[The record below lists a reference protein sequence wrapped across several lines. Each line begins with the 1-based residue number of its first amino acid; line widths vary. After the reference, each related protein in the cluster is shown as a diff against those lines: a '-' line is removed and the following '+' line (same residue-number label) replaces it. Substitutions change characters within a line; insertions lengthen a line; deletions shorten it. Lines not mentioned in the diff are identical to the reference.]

1 MLISRCNFVIESYET
16 VINPE
21 HHAKFKQ
28 PLFETRERPV
38 PNHIEIE
45 EMNSL
50 ESIKLCQEIC
60 KDNLNI
66 LTPIEQIEDVVLE
79 TKNPIT
85 TIMDFYQELIHKTK
99 EECEE
104 EANFPQ
110 KSIGWLK
117 SRHYCITASQFGTA
131 IGDSPYQSPEDLVHE
146 KIFKKFEGNTATEYG
161 NEHEDHARQVF
172 CDWYK
177 KQLELNKCTEITFL
191 EMNLIKFWQCP
202 WVGVSPDGIV
212 RYKNASEKICWE
224 LIEYKCPARYK
235 MSQENPYEKFP
246 YGVPP
251 QYMAQIQG
259 IMGFCNL
266 FSEEM
271 KFECAWF
278 IVWLPTKTYI
288 KKVCYNKNYFDNLH
302 TKLKDWYF
310 EKYLPVCFRKY
321 MEKFPKTIQL

>member
-1 MLISRCNFVIESYET
+1 MISKYDFLIQSFET
-16 VINPE
+16 IVNPLD
-21 HHAKFKQ
+21 HAKFKQ
-28 PLFETRERPV
+28 PSFENRTRPI
-38 PNHIEIE
+38 PTHMEIE
-45 EMNSL
+45 ELETL
-50 ESIKLCQEIC
+50 ESIQQCQDILNLPINI
-60 KDNLNI
+60 KDNECCEYEEEKKDI
-66 LTPIEQIEDVVLE
+66 SSVKE
-79 TKNPIT
+79 
-85 TIMDFYQELIHKTK
+85 FYQEFIHKTK
-99 EECEE
+99 EQCEE

-110 KSIGWLK
+110 KSKGWLK

-131 IGDSPYQSPEDLVHE
+131 IGDSPYQSPEELVHE

-235 MSQENPYEKFP
+235 VSQENPYEKFP

-259 IMGFCNL
+259 IMGYCNL